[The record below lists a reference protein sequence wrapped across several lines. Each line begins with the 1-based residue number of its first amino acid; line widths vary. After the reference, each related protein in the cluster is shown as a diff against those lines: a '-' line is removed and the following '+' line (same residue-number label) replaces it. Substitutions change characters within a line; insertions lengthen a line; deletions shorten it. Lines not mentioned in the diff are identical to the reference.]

1 MAERFSRAPGGI
13 VPIAEGPGRTPTAG
27 GIERVSARVPRED
40 AVFVDVGSRKID
52 ANVSRDGVP
61 IGALPI
67 DRDTFDDFFG
77 GKPAVTHKVVSQS
90 VAPGTPVPVGSKID
104 LVLAEPGRLPI
115 DIVSGVHLDVRGE
128 TIGRV
133 YEAYVAD
140 NLDVRRVLARVDK
153 PDNLTAQDEQTIK
166 AAFGE
171 QDVEVGDEAG
181 RDVAAA
187 FQTLKAAFVFG
198 Q

>member
-1 MAERFSRAPGGI
+1 MAERFSRFPGGI
-13 VPIAEGPGRTPTAG
+13 EPVSEGPGRIPTAG
-27 GIERVSARVPRED
+27 GFQPIAARVPRED

-67 DRDTFDDFFG
+67 DRDRFQDFFG

-90 VAPGTPVPVGSKID
+90 VAPGTPIPVGSKVD
-104 LVLAEPGRLPI
+104 LVLAEPRQIPI
-115 DIVSGVHLDVRGE
+115 GVVAGVHLELQDL
-128 TIGRV
+128 TIGEV
-133 YEAYVAD
+133 FEDFVAD
-140 NLDVRRVLARVDK
+140 NVDVRRVLARVED
-153 PDNLTAQDEQTIK
+153 PDHLTPQDENIIK
-166 AAFGE
+166 AAFAQ
-171 QDVEVGDEAG
+171 QDVDVGDEAG
-181 RDVAAA
+181 RDAAAA